1 MKKIYLIM
9 ALACLVMV
17 SCKKDGG
24 DGKIQGHE
32 YVDLGLPSG
41 IKWATRNLGADNPED
56 YGHYFAWGETE
67 PKNEYTEENS
77 LTYDVVMTDISG
89 NAQYDAATANWGD
102 KWRMPTIEA
111 FEELIEECDWIYE
124 GVNGVNGYKVVGPN
138 GNSIFLPLSGY
149 RNGSSLKE
157 AGVEGYYWSSAP
169 DDDIY
174 DPYYYC
180 YVDIAKCLSLFGG
193 LGCDMDNYPRYEGY
207 SIRPIYGGE
216 VIVNTPSIGST
227 SISNRTKTSVT
238 LACNVSFDG
247 GAKVTSR
254 GVCWSTSQNP
264 TINNNYKECG
274 SGTGNFEITI
284 DDLTEFTTYYIRG
297 YATNSKG
304 TNYGS
309 EITVTTLST
318 PGEKVDL
325 GLASGVKWATF
336 NVGAKSPE
344 EFGSCFHWASDT
356 PDYSPVEEHGSYP
369 PNDISGNEQYDAA
382 RIYWGETW
390 RIPTADEIEELCYGC
405 TWEWEILNGVS
416 GAKVTGPNGNY
427 IFLPNVDGCYWS
439 SCSFDDY
446 AAYCLVMGISD
457 DGFYHSNYYWQ
468 KYSCNNIRPVSD

>member
-1 MKKIYLIM
+1 M

-24 DGKIQGHE
+24 DGETQGQETQEHE

-41 IKWATRNLGADNPED
+41 IKWATRNLGADKPED

-102 KWRMPTIEA
+102 KWRMPTKDAID
-111 FEELIEECDWIYE
+111 ELIEECDWIRE

-138 GNSIFLPLSGY
+138 GNSIFLPFSGQIDDEYGDHLLSA
-149 RNGSSLKE
+149 GSH
-157 AGVEGYYWSSAP
+157 GFYWSST
-169 DDDIY
+169 
-174 DPYYYC
+174 PYNKDENKVYILMGGGLEDEYC
-180 YVDIAKCLSLFGG
+180 YI
-193 LGCDMDNYPRYEGY
+193 GC
-207 SIRPIYGGE
+207 SIRPVYGGE

-304 TNYGS
+304 TNYGD
-309 EITVTTLST
+309 EIKVITLCT

-336 NVGAKSPE
+336 NVGAKSPQE
-344 EFGSCFHWASDT
+344 LGGCFYWASDV
-356 PDYSPVEEHGSYP
+356 PDNSLVDDSDV

-390 RIPTADEIEELCYGC
+390 RIPTAAEIAELCHGC

-427 IFLPNVDGCYWS
+427 IFLPGNNSYLS
-439 SCSFDDY
+439 SLYDIR
-446 AAYCLVMGISD
+446 LIVSD
-457 DGFYHSNYYWQ
+457 DFSNYYDWIEAGADF
-468 KYSCNNIRPVSD
+468 CGNIRPVSD